1 MRENILTWLPI
12 FSIQTFK
19 KENAFSSG
27 VFRADIPI
35 KFKVTPSA
43 FQSLIDEVE
52 ETMKFAI
59 EKEEG
64 IPMEYVTNFEE
75 VI

>member
-1 MRENILTWLPI
+1 M
-12 FSIQTFK
+12 
-19 KENAFSSG
+19 
-27 VFRADIPI
+27 FRADIPI

-75 VI
+75 VIQPGAS